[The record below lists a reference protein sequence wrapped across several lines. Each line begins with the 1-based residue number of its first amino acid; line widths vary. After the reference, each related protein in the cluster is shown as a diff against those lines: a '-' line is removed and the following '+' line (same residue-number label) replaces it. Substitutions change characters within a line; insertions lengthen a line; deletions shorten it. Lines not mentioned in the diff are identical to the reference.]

1 MAYTLGGTIEAWDY
15 NRLTWGGNTS
25 GVYTST
31 PSNFAYVW
39 GVGSGQFGYGQ
50 DASAISTVSAGG
62 TVTATQWST
71 FVQRLNLALA
81 HQSGA
86 GAQLASGS
94 NIGIVAGA
102 TITAFANVAT
112 AVTTVNTNKLDFN
125 STRGATTTGSNL
137 DKAYTTA
144 AATMTHT
151 ITVTFASADQARYFF
166 NAGGRLS
173 LVAGQVGD
181 FEQNVKEQNWR
192 DLINAIGTI
201 HLDQLTSTRTGS
213 GETLTTN
220 GSSIGYWDL
229 TTSNQTLIRLTQD
242 TAPYTAN
249 YIDIFARV
257 AGAAGSNGGLG
268 TQVIFQIDYVDGS
281 DDGGFDDSISGTVR
295 NRIDIVK
302 PEITYLADVWGS
314 ITVGAV

>member
-1 MAYTLGGTIEAWDY
+1 MSYAQGSVIDAADY
-15 NRLTWGGNTS
+15 NGLVGSN
-25 GVYTST
+25 ST
-31 PSNFAYVW
+31 TASTINYVW
-39 GVGSGQFGYGQ
+39 STGNGQFGYGQ
-50 DASAISTVSAGG
+50 TAVDAVTVAA

-71 FVQRLNLALA
+71 MLNALNRSLQ
-81 HQSGA
+81 HQA
-86 GAQLASGS
+86 GAAASLGPLNYTAGS
-94 NIGIVAGA
+94 V
-102 TITAFANVAT
+102 ITHFANVAT
-112 AVTTVNTNKLDFN
+112 SVTTINTNNLNFN

-137 DKAYTTA
+137 DKVYNTEGS
-144 AATMTHT
+144 TMTHT

-173 LVAGQVGD
+173 LVASQAGD
-181 FEQNVKEQNWR
+181 FEQNAKETNWR
-192 DLINAIGTI
+192 DLINAVGTI
-201 HLDQLTSTRTGS
+201 HLDQLTSTRTGT

-220 GSSIGYWDL
+220 GSAIGYWDL

-281 DDGGFDDSISGTVR
+281 ADGGFNDGISGTVR

-302 PEITYLADVWGS
+302 PEVTYLSDVWGS
-314 ITVGAV
+314 ITVGGA

>member
-1 MAYTLGGTIEAWDY
+1 MSYAQGSLIDAADYNGLVGSNSTTAGTI
-15 NRLTWGGNTS
+15 N
-25 GVYTST
+25 
-31 PSNFAYVW
+31 YVW
-39 GVGSGQFGYGQ
+39 DTGNGQFGYGQ
-50 DASAISTVSAGG
+50 GAVSAVSAAA
-62 TVTATQWST
+62 TITATQWST
-71 FVQRLNLALA
+71 MLNALNKA
-81 HQSGA
+81 LQHQGGA
-86 GAQLASGS
+86 AATLGPVNYTAGS
-94 NIGIVAGA
+94 
-102 TITAFANVAT
+102 TITFFSNVAT
-112 AVTTVNTNKLDFN
+112 SVTTINTNKLNFN

-137 DKAYTTA
+137 DKAYTNE

-173 LVAGQVGD
+173 LVASQAGD
-181 FEQNVKEQNWR
+181 FEQNAKETNWR
-192 DLINAIGTI
+192 DLINAVGTI
-201 HLDQLTSTRTGS
+201 HLDQLTSTRTGT

-220 GSSIGYWDL
+220 GSAIGYWDL

-281 DDGGFDDSISGTVR
+281 ADGGFNDGISGTVR

-314 ITVGAV
+314 ITVGGA

>member
-1 MAYTLGGTIEAWDY
+1 MAYTSGGTIQALDY
-15 NRLTWGGNTS
+15 NLLTWGGNTQ
-25 GVYTST
+25 VYNAT
-31 PSNFAYVW
+31 PDNLAEVW
-39 GVGSGQFGYGQ
+39 GVGNGQNGYGQ
-50 DASAISTVSAGG
+50 DTSLISTLSAGTTVSA
-62 TVTATQWST
+62 TQWAGLVYT
-71 FVQRLNLALA
+71 LNKTLG
-81 HQSGA
+81 HQGGA
-86 GAQLASGS
+86 AAQLATGS

-102 TITAFANVAT
+102 TIAAFANVAT
-112 AVTTVNTNKLDFN
+112 AITTINTNKLNFN

-137 DKAYTTA
+137 DKVYNTEG
-144 AATMTHT
+144 ATMTQT

-173 LVAGQVGD
+173 LVAGQAGD
-181 FEQNVKEQNWR
+181 FEQNAKETNWR

-201 HLDQLTSTRTGS
+201 HLDQLTSTRTGT
-213 GETLTTN
+213 GETLTTD

-257 AGAAGSNGGLG
+257 AGTAGSNGGLG

-281 DDGGFDDSISGTVR
+281 ADGGFNDGISGTVR

-302 PEITYLADVWGS
+302 PEITYLSDVWGS

>member
-1 MAYTLGGTIEAWDY
+1 MSYAQGSVIDAADYNGLVGSNSTTAGTI
-15 NRLTWGGNTS
+15 N
-25 GVYTST
+25 
-31 PSNFAYVW
+31 YVW
-39 GVGSGQFGYGQ
+39 DTGNGQFGYGQ
-50 DASAISTVSAGG
+50 GAVSVVSAAA

-71 FVQRLNLALA
+71 MLAALNKALQ
-81 HQSGA
+81 HQGGA
-86 GAQLASGS
+86 AATLGTLNYTAGS
-94 NIGIVAGA
+94 V
-102 TITAFANVAT
+102 ITHFANVAT
-112 AVTTVNTNKLDFN
+112 SVTTINTNKLNFN

-137 DKAYTTA
+137 DKAYTNE
-144 AATMTHT
+144 AATLTHT

-173 LVAGQVGD
+173 LVATQGGD
-181 FEQNVKEQNWR
+181 FTANDKEVRWAA
-192 DLINAIGTI
+192 LINSIGTI
-201 HLDQLTSTRTGS
+201 HLDQLTSTRTGT
-213 GETLTTN
+213 GEILTTD
-220 GSSIGYWDL
+220 GSAIGYWDL
-229 TTSNQTLIRLTQD
+229 TTSNQTLVRLTED

-281 DDGGFDDSISGTVR
+281 ADAGFNDGISGTVR

-302 PEITYLADVWGS
+302 PEVTYLSDVWGS